1 MLAFRSHV
9 IASHCPRLFQP
20 PRSRTK
26 PTLPDLVCSCIGV
39 SQSQPSTYRIALSK
53 RKNPMMFWWGKSRW
67 HGQSVSSPRVFRVSS
82 AVVTH
87 PRHFFHAPPKNH
99 GVNCS
104 WLTIRLPHLT
114 VWIIHS
120 SVKLQTTGVLNLLI
134 AASAALAQLST
145 GKPLT
150 VQCREFLQAHSV
162 ILPTVLIV
170 VLSCGYCKARL
181 TI

>member
-1 MLAFRSHV
+1 MQPRIVQSLSFTYCLLVNVGAKHSLTVIKIKVRLCLDACLSEPCHRLAR
-9 IASHCPRLFQP
+9 PRLFQP

-26 PTLPDLVCSCIGV
+26 PTLPDLACSCIGV

-114 VWIIHS
+114 VWIIHG
-120 SVKLQTTGVLNLLI
+120 SVKL
-134 AASAALAQLST
+134 
-145 GKPLT
+145 
-150 VQCREFLQAHSV
+150 
-162 ILPTVLIV
+162 
-170 VLSCGYCKARL
+170 
-181 TI
+181 